1 MNNVW
6 KEHPDFPGY
15 FVSSAGQ
22 VRGRRGRIMKPHTV
36 VGGYQRVRA
45 AKKHRLIHVLVAE
58 VFLGPKPEGYQV
70 NHKDGDTSNN
80 AASNLEYVTPSANVR
95 HSLDVLGVQRAKGSG
110 NGQSRLTEE
119 QVAEARARFAQGGVT
134 RTALALHYG
143 VHVSTMCR
151 AINGTRWA
159 HVGVTSC

>member
-1 MNNVW
+1 MNDNW

-22 VRGRRGRIMKPHTV
+22 VRGRRGWIMKPETIT
-36 VGGYQRVRA
+36 GGYQRLVL

-58 VFLGPKPEGYQV
+58 VFLGSKPEGHQV
-70 NHKDGDTSNN
+70 NHKDGDTANN
-80 AASNLEYVTPSANVR
+80 AVSNLEYVTPSANVR
-95 HSLDVLGVQRAKGSG
+95 HSLDVLGVQRAKGSE
-110 NGQSRLTEE
+110 NGQSRLTEK
-119 QVAEARARFAQGGVT
+119 QVSEARATFAQGGIT
-134 RTALALHYG
+134 RTALARQYG

-159 HVGVTSC
+159 HVEVTSC